1 MEIITTIIVT
11 IIITVAITIITIT
24 VDVKCGP
31 SSPESE
37 SESLPPNISE
47 VREFLEFALW
57 KLLIFDHNQFKR
69 PLKQCKTFIK
79 STNYKQFNFKE

>member
-11 IIITVAITIITIT
+11 IIITVAITIIVITITIT

-57 KLLIFDHNQFKR
+57 KLLRFDHNQFKR

-79 STNYKQFNFKE
+79 SNE

>member
-1 MEIITTIIVT
+1 MCLGYKPSIEQTLHHDIYIVT
-11 IIITVAITIITIT
+11 IIITVAITIIFIT

-57 KLLIFDHNQFKR
+57 KLLRVDPN
-69 PLKQCKTFIK
+69 
-79 STNYKQFNFKE
+79 

>member
-1 MEIITTIIVT
+1 MEIITTIV
-11 IIITVAITIITIT
+11 ITVAITIITIITIT

-79 STNYKQFNFKE
+79 SNELQTV